1 MLNINLKIEAKKG
14 YIIDNVFITFE
25 DMPRSQELKMYYLV
39 FEDCFLK
46 DFLIPKESKRMKR
59 NFDYKSSLTV
69 KQNKLRLKVSK
80 LGNSLIYIDKKIDYL
95 RKPFP
100 NQDTSNQIKLLE
112 SQSERINE
120 IIKKFKDEIQN
131 IFFGIKG

>member
-46 DFLIPKESKRMKR
+46 QFLIPKESKRIKR
-59 NFDYKSSLTV
+59 NFYYKSSMTAE
-69 KQNKLRLKVSK
+69 QNKLRLKLYK
-80 LGNSLIYIDKKIDYL
+80 LSDSLIYIEKKIDYL
-95 RKPFP
+95 KKPFP
-100 NQDTSNQIKLLE
+100 NQETSKKIKDLENQIK
-112 SQSERINE
+112 RIE
-120 IIKKFKDEIQN
+120 KIMKIVKDKIMN
-131 IFFGIKG
+131 VYFN